1 MLPYFDAEVIAD
13 YPNGIAQVMVKFS
26 HIPSRVY
33 SHGINSHR
41 VNNAHGVGRDKVWM
55 LLH

>member
-13 YPNGIAQVMVKFS
+13 YPNGIPKVMVKLA
-26 HIPSRVY
+26 HIPSRVN
-33 SHGINSHR
+33 SHGINSNR